1 MLLGHSLIMQQ
12 IRDFR
17 IVGIEGRY
25 GSYKTALA
33 FRLAY
38 ELVKTGEFRHVV
50 ANLPNAFQ
58 SDFKDIHLRDNELGD
73 PTFLDTVFILDEGGI
88 FLDSDKEIKKFVAFL
103 RKLNCILIIPSV
115 MPLPSTAK
123 TLVIARKND
132 FQKIGLPWLRYR
144 AYLSSGR
151 TKEDY
156 TFSWLFPSEIYGIY
170 NTYATPADADDIAK
184 FIFEQSAIVSKAQGY
199 TRTYADAY
207 NKTDNKTRNSNKQ
220 QTPKITIKTT
230 GAKRKT
236 SQDDRSGTLDLS
248 E

>member
-50 ANLPNAFQ
+50 ANLPNSFQ
-58 SDFKDIHLRDNELGD
+58 SDFKDIKLRNNELGD

-88 FLDSDKEIKKFVAFL
+88 FLDNDREVKKFVAFL
-103 RKLNCILIIPSV
+103 RKLNSILIIPSV
-115 MPLPSTAK
+115 LPLPQQAK
-123 TLVIARKND
+123 VLTIARKND

-144 AYLSSGR
+144 AYLNSGK

-170 NTYATPADADDIAK
+170 NTYATPADADEIAN
-184 FIFEQSAIVSKAQGY
+184 FIFEQSATVSKAQGY

-207 NKTDNKTRNSNKQ
+207 NKKADQNK
-220 QTPKITIKTT
+220 PKIKIATT
-230 GAKRKT
+230 AREPRKKT
-236 SQDDRSGTLDLS
+236 SQDDRSGTLDLP